1 MSEHNEQRIPEYCE
15 RLDSIC
21 QEFGS
26 ANVVELLVA
35 CFGEEPTGDALEKL
49 GVAGAMSGVQ
59 LVQMYGRN
67 RNFEYI
73 GEQS

>member
-1 MSEHNEQRIPEYCE
+1 MNEHYEQRVPEYRQAFE
-15 RLDSIC
+15 SIC

-26 ANVVELLVA
+26 AKVVELLVA
-35 CFGEEPTGDALEKL
+35 CFGEEPTGYALEKL
-49 GVAGAMSGVQ
+49 GVAGVMPGIQ
-59 LVQMYGRN
+59 LVHVYGRN